1 MHVRLNAPDIACKSC
16 VNAILNALMKVDGIQ
31 QVSVDIATKT
41 VEVQFEE
48 NRVTADAILHRLDA
62 AGFPAQVIHPTE

>member
-1 MHVRLNAPDIACKSC
+1 
-16 VNAILNALMKVDGIQ
+16 
-31 QVSVDIATKT
+31 

-48 NRVTADAILHRLDA
+48 NRVTVDAILQRLDA

>member
-16 VNAILNALMKVDGIQ
+16 VNAITNALMKVDGVQ

-48 NRVTADAILHRLDA
+48 NRVTMDAILHRLDA
-62 AGFPAQVIHPTE
+62 AGFPAQVIGSAN

>member
-16 VNAILNALMKVDGIQ
+16 ANAITNALSKLDGVQ
-31 QVSVDIATKT
+31 QVAVDVATKT

-48 NRVTADAILHRLDA
+48 GKVTLDAILQRLDA
-62 AGFPAQVIHPTE
+62 AGFPATVVP